1 MEMCY
6 KDFNSSHSL
15 RIKDCI
21 EKNTL
26 SKREVIKNILLGF
39 DKKEL
44 LMEPEGFFVD
54 EGFLNM
60 DGRAQFFTVNLET
73 HITPDYDNH
82 QIYFELPFSMNFEIL
97 IHDRKF
103 FTMSYIPT
111 AMPFLFKA
119 LLMNETSNHYYQMV
133 MTEME
138 ELDLAQDPC
147 VGDEQYDFKVSHVF
161 RQSEREQ
168 ILIKQRCHVKWR
180 PYNHLFFG
188 PFFKIIHRSGVCQS
202 EYNAADIMQNKMG
215 ASVRPKHA
223 PLHHN

>member
-15 RIKDCI
+15 SIKDCI

-39 DKKEL
+39 EKKEP

-161 RQSEREQ
+161 RQSVPPKKKSNLNQ
-168 ILIKQRCHVKWR
+168 AKV
-180 PYNHLFFG
+180 
-188 PFFKIIHRSGVCQS
+188 PFHKNRYV
-202 EYNAADIMQNKMG
+202 
-215 ASVRPKHA
+215 VT
-223 PLHHN
+223 L